1 MNSCALGILTPQL
14 MNSVRR
20 GGESPVCTSFV
31 HHFLGLKSEARVG
44 ESLGG
49 DDLPRVTIVWNPF
62 PDSVLFL
69 VCFSL
74 LRPPRARSVE
84 RGGGKRKLV
93 NT

>member
-1 MNSCALGILTPQL
+1 

-20 GGESPVCTSFV
+20 GGKSPICASFV
-31 HHFLGLKSEARVG
+31 HHFLGLKSEARVE

-62 PDSVLFL
+62 PDSALFQ
-69 VCFSL
+69 VYFPL

-93 NT
+93 TM